1 MNLDNEQ
8 GLLEKCYAIMKTF
21 LFIGA
26 NSDVAL
32 ATLKKIENQGNK
44 VICVTRNQSDEL
56 PQALLG
62 NAVSNELPEIEDNI
76 DGLVYFPGS
85 ITLKP
90 FRSLKQTDFQ
100 NELEINV
107 LGAIN
112 TIQKYQAKLNQGA
125 SIILFSTVAVQVG
138 MPFHSAVSVAKGA
151 VEGLTRA
158 LAAEF
163 APKIRVN
170 CIAPSLTNTKLAQK
184 FLSTPEKEEM
194 AGQKHPL
201 KKVGKKED
209 LANAV
214 AFLLGDNSNWMT
226 GQVLHI
232 DGGMSTLK
240 V

>member
-1 MNLDNEQ
+1 
-8 GLLEKCYAIMKTF
+8 MKTF

-26 NSDVAL
+26 NSDIAL
-32 ATLKKIENQGNK
+32 TAKKNVENTGNR
-44 VICVTRNQSDEL
+44 VICISRKAENDLLDTLTGNPVT
-56 PQALLG
+56 
-62 NAVSNELPEIEDNI
+62 NELPEIDENI

-90 FRSLKQTDFQ
+90 FRSLKQADFQ
-100 NELEINV
+100 NEIEINV

-112 TIQKYQAKLNQGA
+112 AIQKYSPKLTEGA
-125 SIILFSTVAVQVG
+125 SIVLFSTVAVQVG

-151 VEGLTRA
+151 IEGLTRA

-170 CIAPSLTNTKLAQK
+170 CIAPSLTNTKMAEK
-184 FLSTPEKEEM
+184 FLSTPEKEEA
-194 AGQKHPL
+194 AGQRHPL
-201 KKVGKKED
+201 KKVGQPED

-214 AFLLGDNSNWMT
+214 SFLLNDTSKWMT
-226 GQVLHI
+226 GQILHV

>member
-1 MNLDNEQ
+1 
-8 GLLEKCYAIMKTF
+8 MKTF

-26 NSDVAL
+26 NSDVAIE
-32 ATLKKIENQGNK
+32 AKKQLERVGDK
-44 VICVTRNQSDEL
+44 VICISRSSSEVHNYGL
-56 PQALLG
+56 IG
-62 NAVSNELPEIEDNI
+62 NPVSNELPELMEHI

-85 ITLKP
+85 INLKP
-90 FRSLKQTDFQ
+90 FKSLKSADFQ

-112 TIQKYQAKLNQGA
+112 SIQKYSPKLNEGS
-125 SIILFSTVAVQVG
+125 SIVLFSTVAVQVG

-163 APKIRVN
+163 SPKIRVN
-170 CIAPSLTNTKLAQK
+170 CIAPSLTNTKMASK
-184 FLSTPEKEEM
+184 FLSSPEKQES
-194 AGQKHPL
+194 AAQRHPL
-201 KKVGKKED
+201 KKVGSPED

-214 AFLLGDNSNWMT
+214 VFLLTDNSAWMT
-226 GQVLHI
+226 GQILHV

-240 V
+240 L